1 MLEGSIRL
9 DHGGSWVQI
18 PPGTRIFFPSP
29 PQINISCCCCFILN
43 IFLIGP
49 AIQHLLTSKAKATV
63 ILQISS
69 LDHAGGPC
77 CADAKTKGTHW
88 QKRGSARFFSGRPN
102 AMGFISHA
110 NSPCHGIYGFSD
122 WTEIY
127 FKQYYPF
134 PLSFLFLVCT
144 PAIYNLETCHS
155 NGVFSL
161 LRAERPIL
169 SVMSTMWHTT

>member
-1 MLEGSIRL
+1 MGSNPTW
-9 DHGGSWVQI
+9 DSD
-18 PPGTRIFFPSP
+18 FFPSP
-29 PQINISCCCCFILN
+29 PQINISCCCCFIFN

-77 CADAKTKGTHW
+77 CADAKTKDTHW

-122 WTEIY
+122 WKEIY
-127 FKQYYPF
+127 FKQYYLF
-134 PLSFLFLVCT
+134 PLSFLFLVCS

-155 NGVFSL
+155 NRVFSL

-169 SVMSTMWHTT
+169 SVIY